1 MPAQPDTTPAATP
14 IDMIAAKIIDGL
26 GACKSVDE
34 IAREIAGLMATP
46 PSQTGQ
52 THLHSPA

>member
-1 MPAQPDTTPAATP
+1 
-14 IDMIAAKIIDGL
+14 MIAAKIIDGL